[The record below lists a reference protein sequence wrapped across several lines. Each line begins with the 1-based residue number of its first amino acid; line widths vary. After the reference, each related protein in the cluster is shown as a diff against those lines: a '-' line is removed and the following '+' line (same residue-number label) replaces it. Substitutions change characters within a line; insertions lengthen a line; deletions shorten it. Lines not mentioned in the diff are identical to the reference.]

1 MSVVPWPIYCTYVVA
16 ATAAALAVAV
26 AVAVD
31 SKRYTCDA
39 LSDGHHP

>member
-1 MSVVPWPIYCTYVVA
+1 MSVVPWPIYCTYDV
-16 ATAAALAVAV
+16 AALAVAV